1 MDPTNKTGQLPAV
14 RVEPALYD
22 KIAAEAEASFET
34 VAEIVRR
41 RIALAYANAADAGP
55 LPMTA
60 AQELRQRRETLA
72 VEALER
78 AAAKDRK
85 EMLTVDEAVTV
96 VEKDYGLIRQ
106 SLLSFAQSAA
116 LDLGLDDDRRDK
128 LADLV
133 QNLMTD
139 LSGEQRE
146 TFDELAKQ
154 H

>member
-1 MDPTNKTGQLPAV
+1 MTKEVKTGGLPGV
-14 RVEPALYD
+14 RVEPDLYK
-22 KIAAEAEASFET
+22 KIADEAEASFET
-34 VAEIVRR
+34 IAEIVRR
-41 RIALAYANAADAGP
+41 RLTLAYADEANAGP
-55 LPMTA
+55 LPMSA

-72 VEALER
+72 VEKLER
-78 AAAKDRK
+78 DAARDRK
-85 EMLTVDEAVTV
+85 EMLTVDEAVAV

-106 SLLSFAQSAA
+106 SLLSFAQAAA
-116 LDLGLDDDRRDK
+116 LDIGLSDEQRDK